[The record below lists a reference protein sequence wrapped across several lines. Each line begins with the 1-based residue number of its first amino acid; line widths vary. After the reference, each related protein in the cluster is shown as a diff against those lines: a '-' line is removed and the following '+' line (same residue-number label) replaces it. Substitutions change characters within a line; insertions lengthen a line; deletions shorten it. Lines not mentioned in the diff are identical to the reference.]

1 MSDRNTE
8 VPRLDLAPKFKQ
20 RLSLSKPID
29 YLRLLYWV
37 FFFPQA
43 LRWYVQNRVFILEQ
57 HKKSKKYLRLVFN
70 YIARLIIQVMVVIFI
85 TLLSWSIILILI
97 DFSVKIEHILA
108 VFITTIFWYFLTLW
122 FFSLLILEKDR
133 KFNILQITKPITI
146 IIFLIVNLNIIFFTM
161 SAIKEGY
168 TNLAVIL
175 ISGILTGIW
184 LGLGG
189 IAALAILGVDELA
202 IIFVICGVLCMSFTL
217 CIFLPINLEQTDFFT
232 LIKSLLIRVV
242 FFVTCVISSCIGLLR
257 PDNWLFTL
265 PVTQTLFKIEV
276 TPRVQENSSPR
287 IFSNEFG
294 SRYSGYSDF
303 LISSSP
309 HLPLSQE
316 LPSDYVFEMRKSY
329 RNHLDL
335 LFPRVT
341 VLPNP
346 YLTEQ
351 LKEWLR
357 QDWETGIHN
366 AYEIYTY
373 TLQFIPVIQ
382 ALNQVLAEEPEQV
395 VDRIAH
401 LTDHPYKW
409 ELVRFISGSIYT
421 NFIQLEPHARAV
433 SRGFLCLHEQSLYDA
448 GEAFYEVRSLPYGK
462 EMLMISVIMSIYQ
475 ETLKLNDI
483 AALSIYVFPKEP
495 LLRGDTWR
503 AIASL
508 YEIIRDIRVIQKS
521 SSRSARA
528 FALSHALG
536 ELKNLRDRADAVP
549 QPEREIVRKIAWNWS
564 QAILDVA
571 SEVGNVSITERVRN
585 PYVVGDPVEGNLFV
599 GREDILKELKEVWI
613 LSQHL
618 QSVVIYGHR
627 RMGKTSILLNV
638 ANSLGSQ
645 VKVAY
650 VNLLRLGD
658 SPQGVAEVLMAIS
671 DEISD
676 AVNIPPPADAD
687 LLNLPYRTFERYLK
701 QVEANL
707 SETGL
712 IIALDEFEKIE
723 KLIEKGKIDSDF
735 MEVLRGMVQMSP
747 KIAFALAGLHT
758 LDEMTGDYSHPFFAS
773 FINIKV
779 SFMESAATR
788 QILANPHE
796 DFLLDYAPEALSII
810 YAWTAGQPYLVQ
822 LVGFQ
827 LVRRYNEQVF
837 DMGNS
842 RDPVFTVEDVRAVI
856 NNPEFFQRGSYYFDG
871 VWGQAAR
878 GAPGQQ
884 EILRAIAPHREGLDI
899 NTLAEITGM
908 NETNLQQAL
917 NSLIRH
923 DVVWEIDGKWRII
936 VELFRL
942 WVDKCI

>member
-1 MSDRNTE
+1 
-8 VPRLDLAPKFKQ
+8 
-20 RLSLSKPID
+20 
-29 YLRLLYWV
+29 
-37 FFFPQA
+37 
-43 LRWYVQNRVFILEQ
+43 
-57 HKKSKKYLRLVFN
+57 
-70 YIARLIIQVMVVIFI
+70 
-85 TLLSWSIILILI
+85 
-97 DFSVKIEHILA
+97 
-108 VFITTIFWYFLTLW
+108 
-122 FFSLLILEKDR
+122 
-133 KFNILQITKPITI
+133 
-146 IIFLIVNLNIIFFTM
+146 
-161 SAIKEGY
+161 
-168 TNLAVIL
+168 
-175 ISGILTGIW
+175 
-184 LGLGG
+184 
-189 IAALAILGVDELA
+189 
-202 IIFVICGVLCMSFTL
+202 
-217 CIFLPINLEQTDFFT
+217 
-232 LIKSLLIRVV
+232 
-242 FFVTCVISSCIGLLR
+242 
-257 PDNWLFTL
+257 
-265 PVTQTLFKIEV
+265 
-276 TPRVQENSSPR
+276 
-287 IFSNEFG
+287 
-294 SRYSGYSDF
+294 
-303 LISSSP
+303 
-309 HLPLSQE
+309 
-316 LPSDYVFEMRKSY
+316 MRKSY
-329 RNHLDL
+329 KNHLDL

-382 ALNQVLAEEPEQV
+382 ALNQVLGEQPEQV
-395 VDRIAH
+395 VYRIAH

-409 ELVRFISGSIYT
+409 ELVRLISGSMDT
-421 NFIQLEPHARAV
+421 NFIKFEPHARAV
-433 SRGFLCLHEQSLYDA
+433 ARGFLHLHEQSLGAAMEVFDA
-448 GEAFYEVRSLPYGK
+448 VRSLLYGE

-495 LLRGDTWR
+495 LRGDTWR

-536 ELKNLRDRADAVP
+536 ELKKLRDQPDAVP
-549 QPEREIVRKIAWNWS
+549 QPERAIVTKIAWNWS

-599 GREDILKELKEVWI
+599 GREDILKQLKEVWI
-613 LSQHL
+613 LSHQL

-658 SPQGVAEVLMAIS
+658 SPQGVGDVLMAIT

-676 AVNIPPPADAD
+676 AVNLPPPADAD

-773 FINIKV
+773 FININV

-796 DFLLDYAPEALSII
+796 DFLLDYAPEALSVI

-827 LVRRYNEQVF
+827 LVRHYNEQVF

-842 RDPVFTVEDVRAVI
+842 RDPVFTVEDVTAVI
-856 NNPEFFQRGSYYFDG
+856 NDHEFFQRGRYYFDG

-884 EILRAIAPHREGLDI
+884 EILRAIAPHPEGLDI
-899 NTLAEITGM
+899 NTLPEITGM
-908 NETNLQQAL
+908 NETNLQPAL

-923 DVVWEIDGKWRII
+923 DVVLEIDGKWCII
-936 VELFRL
+936 VELFRH
-942 WVDKCI
+942 WVLSINV

>member
-1 MSDRNTE
+1 
-8 VPRLDLAPKFKQ
+8 
-20 RLSLSKPID
+20 
-29 YLRLLYWV
+29 
-37 FFFPQA
+37 
-43 LRWYVQNRVFILEQ
+43 
-57 HKKSKKYLRLVFN
+57 
-70 YIARLIIQVMVVIFI
+70 MVVIFI
-85 TLLSWSIILILI
+85 TLLTWIVILNSINCVVDAEYISSSILFTIILCGM
-97 DFSVKIEHILA
+97 
-108 VFITTIFWYFLTLW
+108 TLGLVL
-122 FFSLLILEKDR
+122 FEKDIFLS
-133 KFNILQITKPITI
+133 KFQSQTAKYLAM
-146 IIFLIVNLNIIFFTM
+146 IIFLSLNFNLAIFTV
-161 SAIKEGY
+161 SAITEGY
-168 TNLAVIL
+168 TNLGVIL
-175 ISGILTGIW
+175 MLGILAGIW
-184 LGLGG
+184 LGVGG
-189 IAALAILGVDELA
+189 IATLAILDVDALAIIGLVIGGVLFMSLILCLSLPIELKNTNF
-202 IIFVICGVLCMSFTL
+202 FVILKSFL
-217 CIFLPINLEQTDFFT
+217 V
-232 LIKSLLIRVV
+232 RAV
-242 FFVTCVISSCIGLLR
+242 FFLSCVIGSCIGWLR
-257 PDNWLFTL
+257 VDTWFFISPI
-265 PVTQTLFKIEV
+265 TQTLFKIGV
-276 TPRVQENSSPR
+276 TQRVNENSNPRV
-287 IFSNEFG
+287 FSNEFG
-294 SRYSGYSDF
+294 SRYSDF

-316 LPSDYVFEMRKSY
+316 LPSGSVFEIRKSC
-329 RNHLDL
+329 RNNLEL

-341 VLPNP
+341 ILPNP

-351 LKEWLR
+351 LKAWLR

-366 AYEIYTY
+366 AYEVYTY
-373 TLQFIPVIQ
+373 TLQFLPVIQ

-395 VDRIAH
+395 VARIAH

-409 ELVRFISGSIYT
+409 ELVRLISGSMADTKYIH
-421 NFIQLEPHARAV
+421 FEPRVRAV
-433 SRGFLCLHEQSLYDA
+433 ASGFLHLHEQSSA
-448 GEAFYEVRSLPYGK
+448 AMQAFHSVLSLPYGE
-462 EMLMISVIMSIYQ
+462 EMFMISVIMYICQKAKS
-475 ETLKLNDI
+475 LNDI
-483 AALSIYVFPKEP
+483 AGLSIYNLFPKKP
-495 LLRGDTWR
+495 WLRCDTWR
-503 AIASL
+503 ALASF
-508 YEIIRDIRVIQKS
+508 YEIIRDIQIIQNS

-528 FALSHALG
+528 FAVSHALG
-536 ELKNLRDRADAVP
+536 ELKNLRDRVDDVP
-549 QPEREIVRKIAWNWS
+549 PPERERVRKIAWNWS

-599 GREDILKELKEVWI
+599 GREDILKQLKELWI
-613 LSQHL
+613 LSHQL

-627 RMGKTSILLNV
+627 RMGKTSILLN
-638 ANSLGSQ
+638 AAKSLGSQ

-650 VNLLRLGD
+650 VNLLRLGNIR
-658 SPQGVAEVLMAIS
+658 QGVGEVLMAIS

-758 LDEMTGDYSHPFFAS
+758 LDEMTGDYYHPFFAS
-773 FINIKV
+773 FIINIKV
-779 SFMESAATR
+779 SFMDSAATR

-796 DFLLDYAPEALSII
+796 DFLLDYAPEALSSI
-810 YAWTAGQPYLVQ
+810 YGLTTGQPYLVQ

-884 EILRAIAPHREGLDI
+884 EILRAIAPHQEGLDI

-936 VELFRL
+936 VELFRV

>member
-1 MSDRNTE
+1 
-8 VPRLDLAPKFKQ
+8 
-20 RLSLSKPID
+20 
-29 YLRLLYWV
+29 
-37 FFFPQA
+37 
-43 LRWYVQNRVFILEQ
+43 
-57 HKKSKKYLRLVFN
+57 
-70 YIARLIIQVMVVIFI
+70 
-85 TLLSWSIILILI
+85 
-97 DFSVKIEHILA
+97 
-108 VFITTIFWYFLTLW
+108 
-122 FFSLLILEKDR
+122 
-133 KFNILQITKPITI
+133 
-146 IIFLIVNLNIIFFTM
+146 M
-161 SAIKEGY
+161 SAIKEES
-168 TNLAVIL
+168 TNLGVIL
-175 ISGILTGIW
+175 ILSILAGIW
-184 LGLGG
+184 LGVGG
-189 IAALAILGVDELA
+189 ISTLAILGVDELA
-202 IIFVICGVLCMSFTL
+202 IMFVIGGVLFMSFTL
-217 CIFLPINLEQTDFFT
+217 CISLPLDLEKTDFFT
-232 LIKSLLIRVV
+232 VIKSLLIRVV
-242 FFVTCVISSCIGLLR
+242 FFVTCVMGSCIGLLR
-257 PDNWLFTL
+257 PDNWFFTL
-265 PVTQTLFKIEV
+265 PLTQTLFKIEV
-276 TPRVQENSSPR
+276 TPRVKENSSPK
-287 IFSNEFG
+287 IFCNEFG
-294 SRYSGYSDF
+294 SRYSASSDF

-329 RNHLDL
+329 RNHRDL

-341 VLPNP
+341 VLPTP

-382 ALNQVLAEEPEQV
+382 ALNQVLAEEPEQLV
-395 VDRIAH
+395 YRIAH
-401 LTDHPYKW
+401 LADRPYKW
-409 ELVRFISGSIYT
+409 ELVRLISGSIDT
-421 NFIQLEPHARAV
+421 IFFQFKPLARAV
-433 SRGFLCLHEQSLYDA
+433 AGGFLCLHKQSLYDSW
-448 GEAFYEVRSLPYGK
+448 EAFDAVRILPYGD
-462 EMLMISVIMSIYQ
+462 EMWRISLILSIYQ
-475 ETLKLNDI
+475 KAIKLNDI
-483 AALSIYVFPKEP
+483 SALSLFDLPNKP
-495 LLRGDTWR
+495 WLRSDTWR
-503 AIASL
+503 AIIRL
-508 YEIIRDIRVIQKS
+508 YNIIRDIQIIQNS
-521 SSRSARA
+521 WSRSARA

-536 ELKNLRDRADAVP
+536 ELKNLREQPDAVP

-627 RMGKTSILLNV
+627 RMGKTSILINV

-676 AVNIPPPADAD
+676 AVNLPPPADAD

-796 DFLLDYAPEALSII
+796 DFLLDYAPKALSAI

-837 DMGNS
+837 EMGNS

-856 NNPEFFQRGSYYFDG
+856 NNPEFFQRGRYYFDG

-884 EILRAIAPHREGLDI
+884 EILRAIAPHPEGLDI
-899 NTLAEITGM
+899 NTLAEISGM

-936 VELFRL
+936 VELFRV

>member
-1 MSDRNTE
+1 MSDRNTD
-8 VPRLDLAPKFKQ
+8 VPRLDLAPKFKIS
-20 RLSLSKPID
+20 LSLSNPRD
-29 YLRLLYWV
+29 YLRLLYWM

-43 LRWYVQNRVFILEQ
+43 LRWYVQNRGSILE
-57 HKKSKKYLRLVFN
+57 KNKNSKKYFGLVLNSISRL
-70 YIARLIIQVMVVIFI
+70 LTQVMVVIFM
-85 TLLSWSIILILI
+85 TLLTWSVILKLMN
-97 DFSVKIEHILA
+97 FSVKIEHLLAIFFLINIFGVMVLGYLLLITSTNISKLNLSQTTKPLTIMIL
-108 VFITTIFWYFLTLW
+108 LTL
-122 FFSLLILEKDR
+122 
-133 KFNILQITKPITI
+133 
-146 IIFLIVNLNIIFFTM
+146 NLNMAFFTV

-168 TNLAVIL
+168 THLGVIL
-175 ISGILTGIW
+175 ISGILAGIW
-184 LGLGG
+184 LGVGG
-189 IAALAILGVDELA
+189 IATLAILEVDDLA
-202 IIFVICGVLCMSFTL
+202 IILVIGGVLLMSLML
-217 CIFLPINLEQTDFFT
+217 CLSLPIEFKVTDFFVF
-232 LIKSLLIRVV
+232 LQSLLVRAV
-242 FFVTCVISSCIGLLR
+242 FFVSCVIGSCIGLLR
-257 PDNWLFTL
+257 PDNWFFTL
-265 PVTQTLFKIEV
+265 PITQTLFKIGL
-276 TPRVQENSSPR
+276 TQRVKQNSSPR
-287 IFSNEFG
+287 VFSNEFG
-294 SRYSGYSDF
+294 SRYSDF

-316 LPSDYVFEMRKSY
+316 LPSDSVFEMRISSI
-329 RNHLDL
+329 NNLDL

-341 VLPNP
+341 FLPNP
-346 YLTEQ
+346 YITEQ

-357 QDWETGIHN
+357 LDWETGIHN

-382 ALNQVLAEEPEQV
+382 ALNQVLAEKPEQLV
-395 VDRIAH
+395 SRIAH
-401 LTDHPYKW
+401 LTAPPYQW
-409 ELVRFISGSIYT
+409 EWVRLISDFMYT
-421 NFIQLEPHARAV
+421 DFIQFDPHARAFA
-433 SRGFLCLHEQSLYDA
+433 RGFLRLYEQSLYDA
-448 GEAFYEVRSLPYGK
+448 GEAFYEVRSLPYGD
-462 EMLMISVIMSIYQ
+462 EMWKISLNMYDYHKAK
-475 ETLKLNDI
+475 KLNDI
-483 AALSIYVFPKEP
+483 ATLSIYLPTKHWMR
-495 LLRGDTWR
+495 LNTWR
-503 AIASL
+503 AIHSL
-508 YEIIRDIRVIQKS
+508 YDIIKDIQIIQNS

-536 ELKNLRDRADAVP
+536 ELKKLRDQPDAVP

-564 QAILDVA
+564 QAILNVA
-571 SEVGNVSITERVRN
+571 SEVGNISITERVRN

-599 GREDILKELKEVWI
+599 GREDILKQLKEVWI
-613 LSQHL
+613 LSHQL

-650 VNLLRLGD
+650 VNLLRVGD
-658 SPQGVAEVLMAIS
+658 SPQGVGEVLMAIS

-676 AVNIPPPADAD
+676 AVNIPPPADED

-779 SFMESAATR
+779 SFMERAATR

-796 DFLLDYAPEALSII
+796 DFLLDYAPEALSAI
-810 YAWTAGQPYLVQ
+810 YAWTTGQPYLVQ

-837 DMGNS
+837 EMGNS

-856 NNPEFFQRGSYYFDG
+856 NDPEFFQRGRYYFDG

-878 GAPGQQ
+878 GAPEQQ
-884 EILRAIAPHREGLDI
+884 DVLRAIAPHREGLDI
-899 NTLAEITGM
+899 NTLAEFTGM

-923 DVVWEIDGKWRII
+923 DVVWETDGKWSII
-936 VELFRL
+936 VELFRV
-942 WVDKCI
+942 WVDKFI